1 MTDIQA
7 KIKELKAAGKEVP
20 TPDMI
25 KTPEQ
30 IAGIREACK
39 LNTAALDLIGKFI
52 KVGMKT
58 EEIDRRVYEFVTAHG
73 GHPADLG
80 YMGYPK
86 SICTSVNDV
95 ICHGIPSSYALRSG
109 DIVNVDITTELNGYY
124 GDASRMY
131 VVGRASKRALDL
143 VNITR
148 ECMRRGIKAAQPWCA
163 IGDIGAAVSALAHKH
178 GYSIMKEYGGHGVG
192 LQMHEDPFVC
202 HEAKKGEGMILVP
215 GMVITIEPM
224 INEGT
229 DEYYEAGQGNWE
241 VFTADGK
248 LSAQWEN
255 TILIT
260 ENGPEILTE

>member
-7 KIKELKAAGKEVP
+7 KLKELQAQGKEVP
-20 TPDMI
+20 ALDMI

-30 IAGIREACK
+30 IEKIRLAGK

-52 KVGMKT
+52 KVGVKT
-58 EEIDRRVYEFVTAHG
+58 EDIDRKVHDFIISQG
-73 GHPADLG
+73 GRPADLG
-80 YMGYPK
+80 YDGYPK

-95 ICHGIPSSYALRSG
+95 ICHGIPSAYALKSG
-109 DIVNVDITTELNGYY
+109 DIINVDITTELNGYY
-124 GDASRMY
+124 ADASRMY
-131 VVGRASKRALDL
+131 MVGRVSKQAADL

-148 ECMRRGIKAAQPWCA
+148 ECMRRGIQAAQAWNTT
-163 IGDIGAAVSALAHKH
+163 GDIGAAVSALAHKH

-192 LQMHEDPFVC
+192 LAIHEDPFVC
-202 HEAKKGEGMILVP
+202 HEGKKGEGTVLVP
-215 GMVITIEPM
+215 GMIITIEPM

-229 DEYYEAGQGNWE
+229 DKWYEAGQDNWE

-260 ENGPEILTE
+260 EHGPEILTE